1 MKTAHD
7 LALER
12 VTNKLLDELRIE
24 TQERIDKAL
33 DNIKD
38 ELINKP
44 LPEKESK
51 EDGDWH
57 ISLINLHDRLIYFRR
72 TTLKIETFKNID
84 MEELNKLL
92 FGY

>member
-1 MKTAHD
+1 MKTAYD

-12 VTNKLLDELRIE
+12 ATNKLLDELKIE

-33 DNIKD
+33 DNIKQ

-51 EDGDWH
+51 EDEEWF
-57 ISLINLHDRLIYFRR
+57 ISLIGLHDRLIYFRR
-72 TTLKIETFKNID
+72 ATLRIETFKDID

-92 FGY
+92 FRY

>member
-1 MKTAHD
+1 MKIAYD

-12 VTNKLLDELRIE
+12 AVNKSLDELRIE

-33 DNIKD
+33 DDIKD
-38 ELINKP
+38 ELINEP

-72 TTLKIETFKNID
+72 ATLRIETFKDID